1 MSFEDGAAAIVFGV
15 SFFGFLASRFPRFF
29 SEAMTNLQGSE
40 AMMPRFDQLWHANLE
55 ADRKPPLTGREEEAL
70 E

>member
-1 MSFEDGAAAIVFGV
+1 
-15 SFFGFLASRFPRFF
+15 
-29 SEAMTNLQGSE
+29 MTNLQGSE